1 MYKQNENSINSYL
14 YNNLNTHK
22 DIIHTPEET
31 DTIYTNNK
39 LYSYNYINSII
50 NNKLKNHIHSTNT
63 IKKTYIIHKKKETI
77 DLIYNPPYDLLVNNK
92 DTNALEDI
100 HNKPETNINYSIKIE
115 NYINKVF
122 TISNNH
128 LKSNVYPDTIKA
140 IIVPYSKTIYD
151 IGLGCASSY
160 YQLYN
165 RKTPIKKVILLC
177 TNTINTNKLISTSFT
192 SIKSYKQTN
201 TNTTN
206 ETSEL
211 HLESPE
217 YTITTSLKFDNKIIE
232 SLKPYIEI
240 NNENIKNEESLYS
253 NLPFIETIAPN
264 ASIIPIL
271 ISNKMYLDNINSNI
285 INNVITILKR
295 YLKNEDTILI
305 STSNFTHIDKDNNDN
320 NNDNINDNNN
330 DDIKKEDNT
339 ILQFIYDNV
348 DGYKTRSGKIDDI
361 LFMQNTPSN
370 SSLSFY
376 IFSNLLSNYTN
387 NLRSPSISSSSSN
400 SNDDSGISIDFNKS
414 NKNIYSRI
422 TSAYTSLNKTITTI
436 NQTNTHINLPNDLF
450 KNNIIKNDT
459 NNTNTNNKKSNSKN
473 SITSYISLIFTI
485 QPYFENNKDRA
496 IDNSFTEY
504 EKYELT
510 HFTKNEFIIN
520 TLHQSHLNNNLNN
533 NVNNNIIHKL
543 NYNSR
548 FYNNKLN
555 NNLLNSPIFKKHL
568 GIFITLYK
576 KENDEIRGC
585 IGTSETNNDD
595 YTIVNNIKRFVLD
608 LSTKD
613 TKCRDLIFTPIKYE
627 ELENLNISINIL
639 YHMKSTTIENYNNH
653 FKFGSDGLLFK
664 SKVNDK
670 PLSKYS
676 LTQITHYFNKIK
688 KQMYNTKDNTIIQ
701 TKPIDNSSN
710 FKTILLNELFSIDS
724 NTFNNKLFYNEGILI
739 NSY

>member
-1 MYKQNENSINSYL
+1 MYKKNENSINSYL

-39 LYSYNYINSII
+39 QYSYNYINSII

-63 IKKTYIIHKKKETI
+63 IKKTYLIHKKKETI

-140 IIVPYSKTIYD
+140 IIVPYSKNIYD

-177 TNTINTNKLISTSFT
+177 TNTIDTNKLISTSFT

-201 TNTTN
+201 TNNTN

-305 STSNFTHIDKDNNDN
+305 STSNFTHIDNDN
-320 NNDNINDNNN
+320 DNN

-348 DGYKTRSGKIDDI
+348 DGYKTRSSKIDDI

-436 NQTNTHINLPNDLF
+436 NQPNTHINLPNDLF
-450 KNNIIKNDT
+450 NNIIIK
-459 NNTNTNNKKSNSKN
+459 NNTNTNNNTNSKKFNSKN

-504 EKYELT
+504 EKYELI

-520 TLHQSHLNNNLNN
+520 TLHQSYLNNNLNN
-533 NVNNNIIHKL
+533 NVNNNMIHKL

-555 NNLLNSPIFKKHL
+555 NNLLNSPIFRKHL

-688 KQMYNTKDNTIIQ
+688 KQMYNTKDNTIQ
-701 TKPIDNSSN
+701 TKPIDNSYN
-710 FKTILLNELFSIDS
+710 FKTILLNELFSINS
-724 NTFNNKLFYNEGILI
+724 NTLNNKLFYNEGILI